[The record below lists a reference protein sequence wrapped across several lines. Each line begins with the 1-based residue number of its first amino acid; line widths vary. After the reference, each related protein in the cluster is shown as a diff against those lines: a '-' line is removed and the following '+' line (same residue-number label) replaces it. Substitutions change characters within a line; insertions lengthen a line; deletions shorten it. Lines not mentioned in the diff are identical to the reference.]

1 MRRSTSESAAAFGL
15 GLRQGTNTANI
26 EAASQYQKSLQV
38 LSENQIFRQM
48 RSQASLGS
56 IELSRSQSQADAGP
70 GSASRLLPGI
80 SSEMLLSQNLNE
92 DSMFESNL
100 YNQKDYSQ
108 RSLFEEHRK
117 HKRSLTHLIKGPLL
131 QRKQDK
137 MA

>member
-1 MRRSTSESAAAFGL
+1 
-15 GLRQGTNTANI
+15 
-26 EAASQYQKSLQV
+26 
-38 LSENQIFRQM
+38 M

-56 IELSRSQSQADAGP
+56 IELSRSQSQADAGH

-80 SSEMLLSQNLNE
+80 SSEMLPSQNLNE